1 MTMDDYVK
9 QISLQLGAPVVQV
22 EISEYLPQIVEM
34 AFTELRNYI
43 TDVQTITVPYRN
55 CIDVSGYKIANVVYI
70 MRSESSTGSSSD
82 IYGYLYAYSYW
93 NSSSMSSISDYIVNS
108 LLRDQIKNTISTDLD
123 FHYDKPERKLYVIAN
138 QLTPRYITIVYT
150 PEYESVEEIT
160 EPFWQNLLMRLSLAR
175 AKEMLARVRGK
186 YTLNSA
192 TYNLDADQLM
202 SEAQAEL
209 SEIRQYLNSN
219 ADILLPID

>member
-1 MTMDDYVK
+1 MKELIYDLINHNDEK
-9 QISLQLGAPVVQV
+9 KVV
-22 EISEYLPQIVEM
+22 L
-34 AFTELRNYI
+34 
-43 TDVQTITVPYRN
+43 
-55 CIDVSGYKIANVVYI
+55 
-70 MRSESSTGSSSD
+70 
-82 IYGYLYAYSYW
+82 
-93 NSSSMSSISDYIVNS
+93 
-108 LLRDQIKNTISTDLD
+108 
-123 FHYDKPERKLYVIAN
+123 
-138 QLTPRYITIVYT
+138 YT